1 MIGTGWYKWHMKLNQ
16 GKQNMSKRYG
26 FLSITRKFGDTCGKK
41 LMGTAAKIGK
51 DVAKTAPKKSVKKTS
66 ETTRDLIGNKN
77 NFGRQTKKS
86 SKEEDNEANKMQ
98 EINIPPDKL
107 QNVIDDLRLF

>member
-1 MIGTGWYKWHMKLNQ
+1 
-16 GKQNMSKRYG
+16 MSKRYG
-26 FLSITRKFGDTCGKK
+26 FLSFTRKFGDTCGKK
-41 LMGTAAKIGK
+41 LMGIAAKIGK

-66 ETTRDLIGNKN
+66 ETTRDLIENKN

-86 SKEEDNEANKMQ
+86 SKEEDKEANKMQ